1 MENQICFKENRLN
14 CHAKSVL
21 IIIVLFFFFYDA
33 DCQKPDV
40 PPPDTTG
47 GSYENTFS
55 TSRIGMAQSVM
66 TTPRSEFHFVV
77 QHRFNDIS
85 SGARDFFGIDFA
97 LTRIG
102 FEYGITDWLSAGIG
116 RSLSVKTY
124 DLELKA
130 SILKQNKSNIPVSL
144 SYYISVL
151 NNNLPNYFPEGHTS
165 FGSRLSY
172 VNQIFVARNQ
182 GIFSFQVSPLWLH
195 TAYDVRTGGALDLF
209 AVDLDG
215 RIRLAEKFGL
225 IAEYIPIFPKHIQIL
240 TNEPFTK
247 TFPLTLG
254 LDINTGGHQFQV
266 LFSNAQGTNENM
278 VLTNTAGKWSKG
290 HIFIGFNLTRVFHAN
305 MD

>member
-1 MENQICFKENRLN
+1 METQICFKEIRRN
-14 CHAKSVL
+14 CFAKSVL
-21 IIIVLFFFFYDA
+21 LIIVLFFFLYDA

-40 PPPDTTG
+40 SASDTTG
-47 GSYENTFS
+47 NSYENTFS

-66 TTPRSEFHFVV
+66 ITPRSEFHFVV

-85 SGARDFFGIDFA
+85 SGTRDFFGIDFA
-97 LTRIG
+97 YTRIG

-151 NNNLPNYFPEGHTS
+151 DNTFPNYFPEGHTS

-195 TAYDVRTGGALDLF
+195 TAYEVRTGGALDIF

-215 RIRLAEKFGL
+215 RVRLAEKFGL
-225 IAEYIPIFPKHIQIL
+225 IAEYIPII

-266 LFSNAQGTNENM
+266 IFSNAQGTNENM
-278 VLTNTAGKWSKG
+278 VLTNTLGKWSKG
-290 HIFIGFNLTRVFHAN
+290 HIFIGFNLTRVFN
-305 MD
+305 SSTD

>member
-1 MENQICFKENRLN
+1 METQVCFKENRRDCL
-14 CHAKSVL
+14 AKSVL
-21 IIIVLFFFFYDA
+21 LIIVLFFFLYDA
-33 DCQKPDV
+33 DCQKPNV
-40 PPPDTTG
+40 PPSDTTG

-85 SGARDFFGIDFA
+85 SGTRDFFGIDFA

-102 FEYGITDWLSAGIG
+102 FEYGITDWLTAGIG

-151 NNNLPNYFPEGHTS
+151 DNTLPNYFPEGHSS

-172 VNQIFVARNQ
+172 VNQVFVARNQ

-195 TAYDVRTGGALDLF
+195 TSYEVRTGGALDIF
-209 AVDLDG
+209 AVDFDS
-215 RIRLAEKFGL
+215 RIRLAEKLGL
-225 IAEYIPIFPKHIQIL
+225 IAEYIPIL

-266 LFSNAQGTNENM
+266 IFSNAQGTNESM

>member
-1 MENQICFKENRLN
+1 METQICFKKNRWDCLVRS
-14 CHAKSVL
+14 ALL
-21 IIIVLFFFFYDA
+21 IIAFFFRLYDA

-40 PPPDTTG
+40 SPAGSTG

-77 QHRFNDIS
+77 QHRFNDIR
-85 SGARDFFGIDFA
+85 SGKRDFFGIDFA
-97 LTRIG
+97 VTRIG
-102 FEYGITDWLSAGIG
+102 FEYGLTDWLSAGIG

-130 SILKQNKSNIPVSL
+130 SIFKQNQSNIPVSL

-151 NNNLPNYFPEGHTS
+151 DNTSPNYFPEGHSS

-172 VNQIFVARNQ
+172 VNQVFVARNQ

-195 TAYDVRTGGALDLF
+195 NTYEVRTAGASDIF

-215 RIRLAEKFGL
+215 RISLAEKLGL
-225 IAEYIPIFPKHIQIL
+225 IAEYIPIL

-266 LFSNAQGTNENM
+266 FFSNAQGTNENM
-278 VLTNTAGKWSKG
+278 VLTNTIGKWSKG
-290 HIFIGFNLTRVFHAN
+290 HIFIGFNLTRVFHSN